1 MEKWSSQSKGGVC
14 PLNVLKKK
22 KKSHFMSQNIQSV
35 LGGHLSVSRGRE
47 ARAVTDDC
55 RISQEGVVNFEVK
68 SSGFIMF

>member
-1 MEKWSSQSKGGVC
+1 
-14 PLNVLKKK
+14 
-22 KKSHFMSQNIQSV
+22 MSQNIQSV
-35 LGGHLSVSRGRE
+35 LGGHLSMSRGRE

>member
-1 MEKWSSQSKGGVC
+1 MPTEC
-14 PLNVLKKK
+14 PFKKKK

>member
-47 ARAVTDDC
+47 ARAVTDD
-55 RISQEGVVNFEVK
+55 
-68 SSGFIMF
+68 